1 MIPQKDQILEWT
13 ENPVT
18 LYLYGLIEKELDT
31 FEQRDM
37 FFRGEPQKTQEALL
51 EMIAEVSALQRVQ
64 IALEGDFSE
73 FSSEDES
80 EPE

>member
-1 MIPQKDQILEWT
+1 MKQQQIEEWA

-18 LYLYGLIEKELDT
+18 IHLHKLIEEELKI
-31 FEQRDM
+31 FEQMDM
-37 FFRGEPQKTQEALL
+37 FFPGEPQKTQEALL
-51 EMIAEVSALQRVQ
+51 KMIASASELQRVQ
-64 IALEGDFSE
+64 LALEGDFSE